1 VSTLS
6 QIDSALDRGGTL
18 TLVQAGKE
26 KAGGVGWAVHFA
38 GDQQIKWALD
48 EDLRWARQALDG
60 EIQEASP
67 WRSRII
73 HAAWWPSAL
82 RLGSDALRS
91 RRVVCFV
98 DNAPSLYARQPEF
111 YAVEPFVDKWIVRS
125 RQAAGQF
132 ETLGIE
138 AEWAPYCVDPKT
150 FFRLPPNDADLQA
163 LRRQIGLPEDA
174 YVIGNFHLDTAFTI
188 GPDRPK
194 WQKGP
199 DIFAEIVRRVREAE
213 SRVCVLLAGPRR
225 HWLRQRLKGLDVP
238 VFFAGREIAG
248 DDFASNILDRPTLNR
263 LYNLLDLYLV
273 CSRWE
278 GGPHS
283 ILEACFSRTKVL
295 STRVGIAE
303 DVLGTPSLFDTIPE
317 AVARILEDIREGILE
332 ATCQPQYE
340 TVSAQN
346 SPPKLF
352 DALHQIYGSFPQ
364 RTKKTVLEAT
374 LARLSWQTRRLL
386 RRRFSPPTILGMLAE
401 GNPRTFFEFLY
412 GALRQSGAFDL
423 RNKIDARCGH
433 YLVDAGWFKANDP
446 QKIAGAKIVFVS
458 ENYPPHVP
466 SSAEA
471 IIVPSFDCLR
481 ERPRHLA
488 KPLPLVIPP
497 VLDGTTFELNVPVPQ
512 QLTSTVAGV
521 AQAIRQLFVVL
532 ASPEDVRWLG
542 FR

>member
-1 VSTLS
+1 M
-6 QIDSALDRGGTL
+6 
-18 TLVQAGKE
+18 QAGKE
-26 KAGGVGWAVHFA
+26 KANAAGWAIHFA
-38 GDQQIKWALD
+38 GDQEVKWALD
-48 EDLRWARQALDG
+48 EDLRWARQALAG
-60 EIQEASP
+60 EFQETSP

-82 RLGSDALRS
+82 CLGSDALRS

-125 RQAAGQF
+125 GQAAAQF
-132 ETLGIE
+132 ATLGIE
-138 AEWAPYCVDPKT
+138 AERAPYCVDPKT
-150 FFRLPPNDADLQA
+150 FFRLPPNDVDLQA
-163 LRRQIGLPEDA
+163 LRRQLRLPEDA

-188 GPDRPK
+188 GRDRPK

-213 SRVCVLLAGPRR
+213 PRLCVLLTGPRR
-225 HWLRQRLKGLDVP
+225 HWLRQRLRSLNVP
-238 VFFAGREIAG
+238 VFFVGRDIAG
-248 DDFASNILDRPTLNR
+248 DDLASNVVDRPTLNR

-303 DVLGTPSLFDTIPE
+303 EVLESRSLFDTIPE
-317 AVARILEDIREGILE
+317 AVTRILEDIRDGSLETTRQPQYEMVVAENSPPNLFATMHRVYQSFPQHPKKRILE
-332 ATCQPQYE
+332 ATL
-340 TVSAQN
+340 T
-346 SPPKLF
+346 
-352 DALHQIYGSFPQ
+352 
-364 RTKKTVLEAT
+364 
-374 LARLSWQTRRLL
+374 RLSSHARRLL
-386 RRRFSPPTILGMLAE
+386 RRRYSPPNTLGMLVE
-401 GNPRTFFEFLY
+401 GKPRAFFQFLY
-412 GALRQSGAFDL
+412 DALRQSGEFDL
-423 RNKIDARCGH
+423 RNEIDGNCGH
-433 YLVDAGWFKANDP
+433 YLVDESWFDANDP
-446 QKIAGAKIVFVS
+446 QKIAGARVALVS
-458 ENYPPHVP
+458 ENYPKHLP

-471 IIVPSFDCLR
+471 IIVSSFSCLR
-481 ERPRHLA
+481 ERARSLA
-488 KPLPLVIPP
+488 KLPLVIPP
-497 VLDGTTFELNVPVPQ
+497 VLDGTAFELNVPVPE

>member
-1 VSTLS
+1 M
-6 QIDSALDRGGTL
+6 
-18 TLVQAGKE
+18 TLVQAAKVE
-26 KAGGVGWAVHFA
+26 TRAAGWAVHFA
-38 GDQQIKWALD
+38 GDQQVKWALD

-60 EIQEASP
+60 ALHEASP

-82 RLGSDALRS
+82 RLGNDVLRS

-111 YAVEPFVDKWIVRS
+111 YAVEPLVDKWIVRS
-125 RQAAGQF
+125 RQAAAEF
-132 ETLGIE
+132 AALGIE
-138 AEWAPYCVDPKT
+138 TEWAPYCVDPKT

-163 LRRQIGLPEDA
+163 LRRQLGLPANA
-174 YVIGNFHLDTAFTI
+174 YVFGNFHLDTAFTI

-199 DIFAEIVRRVREAE
+199 DIFAEIVQRVREVE
-213 SRVCVLLAGPRR
+213 PRVCVLLAGPRR
-225 HWLRQRLKGLDVP
+225 HWLRQRLKSLDVP
-238 VFFAGREIAG
+238 VFFVGREIAG

-263 LYNLLDLYLV
+263 LYNLLDLYLI

-303 DVLGTPSLFDTIPE
+303 DVLETRSLFDTIPE
-317 AVARILEDIREGILE
+317 AVARILEDLRAGTLDT
-332 ATCQPQYE
+332 TCQPQYD
-340 TVSAQN
+340 TVVAQN

-352 DALHQIYGSFPQ
+352 EALQLIYQGFPQ
-364 RTKKTVLEAT
+364 RTKKRALEAT
-374 LARLSWQTRRLL
+374 LARMSSQGRRLL
-386 RRRFSPPTILGMLAE
+386 RRRYRPPEILGMLGE
-401 GNPRTFFEFLY
+401 RPGTLFEFLY
-412 GALRQSGAFDL
+412 GALRQSGAFEL
-423 RNKIDARCGH
+423 RHNIDASCAH
-433 YLVDAGWFKANDP
+433 YLVDESWLEAHDP
-446 QKIAGAKIVFVS
+446 KRIAGARIVVVS
-458 ENYPPHVP
+458 DNYPAEVP

-471 IIVPSFDCLR
+471 IIVPSFHCLR
-481 ERPRHLA
+481 ERPRNAA
-488 KPLPLVIPP
+488 KPLSLVIPP
-497 VLDGTTFELNVPVPQ
+497 VLEGTAFELTVPVPQ
-512 QLTSTVAGV
+512 QLTSTIAGV

>member
-1 VSTLS
+1 M
-6 QIDSALDRGGTL
+6 

-26 KAGGVGWAVHFA
+26 DGRREWAGPSISRATSKSSGRSTRTCA
-38 GDQQIKWALD
+38 GRAKRSMEKL
-48 EDLRWARQALDG
+48 
-60 EIQEASP
+60 QEASP

-73 HAAWWPSAL
+73 HAVWWPSAL

-132 ETLGIE
+132 ATLGIE

-150 FFRLPPNDADLQA
+150 FFRLPPNDAELQA
-163 LRRQIGLPEDA
+163 LRRQLGLPEDA

-213 SRVCVLLAGPRR
+213 PRVCVLLAGPRR
-225 HWLRQRLKGLDVP
+225 HWLRQRLKSLDVP

-263 LYNLLDLYLV
+263 LYNLLDLYLI

-303 DVLGTPSLFDTIPE
+303 DVLETQSLFDTIPE
-317 AVARILEDIREGILE
+317 AVARILEDIRDGILE
-332 ATCQPQYE
+332 TTCQPQYE
-340 TVSAQN
+340 TVVAQN

-352 DALHQIYGSFPQ
+352 DALHRIYQSFPQ
-364 RTKKTVLEAT
+364 RTEKE
-374 LARLSWQTRRLL
+374 
-386 RRRFSPPTILGMLAE
+386 SPRGDAGP
-401 GNPRTFFEFLY
+401 PEFA
-412 GALRQSGAFDL
+412 GAAASSPKIQSAHHS
-423 RNKIDARCGH
+423 RDARG
-433 YLVDAGWFKANDP
+433 
-446 QKIAGAKIVFVS
+446 
-458 ENYPPHVP
+458 
-466 SSAEA
+466 
-471 IIVPSFDCLR
+471 R
-481 ERPRHLA
+481 ETGN
-488 KPLPLVIPP
+488 
-497 VLDGTTFELNVPVPQ
+497 VL
-512 QLTSTVAGV
+512 
-521 AQAIRQLFVVL
+521 
-532 ASPEDVRWLG
+532 
-542 FR
+542 